1 MLIVRLRLCATD
13 SLTKLND
20 RVTLGL
26 YEHSSFRTSRLH
38 ALLPIV
44 PNRDRDGIMYS
55 DTF

>member
-1 MLIVRLRLCATD
+1 MFIVRLRLCATD

-20 RVTLGL
+20 RVMLGL
-26 YEHSSFRTSRLH
+26 YEHPSFHTSRLC
-38 ALLPIV
+38 ALLLIV